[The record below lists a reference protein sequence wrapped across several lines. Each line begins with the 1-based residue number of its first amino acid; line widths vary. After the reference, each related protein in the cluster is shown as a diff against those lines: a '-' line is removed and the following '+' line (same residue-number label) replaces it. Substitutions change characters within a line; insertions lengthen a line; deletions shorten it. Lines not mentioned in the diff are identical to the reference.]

1 MREGIPLKTV
11 VNKTRAPLKLPL
23 PRGKSLHLGPNKT
36 GQIADGAEEHA
47 ALKKLVDDGKI
58 EIFDGGDSQRGT
70 TGESTVTHET
80 THGRTKS
87 GIRKSGDR

>member
-1 MREGIPLKTV
+1 MKTV
-11 VNKTRAPLKLPL
+11 VNKTRAPLRIPL

-36 GQIADGAEEHA
+36 GQVADSAEEHA
-47 ALKKLVDDGKI
+47 ALQKLVEAGTI
-58 EIFDGGDSQRGT
+58 EIFDGGDTQRGA

>member
-1 MREGIPLKTV
+1 MKTV
-11 VNKTRAPLKLPL
+11 VNKTRAPLRIPL

-36 GQIADGAEEHA
+36 GQVADSAEEHA
-47 ALKKLVDDGKI
+47 ALKKLVEAGKI
-58 EIFDGGDSQRGT
+58 EIFDGGDTQRGA

>member
-1 MREGIPLKTV
+1 MKTV

-47 ALKKLVDDGKI
+47 AIKKLVDDGKI
-58 EIFDGGDSQRGT
+58 EIFDGADSQRGAA
-70 TGESTVTHET
+70 GEAASPHEA
-80 THGRTKS
+80 THGHAKS
-87 GIRKSGDR
+87 SFRKTGDR

>member
-1 MREGIPLKTV
+1 MKTV
-11 VNKTRAPLKLPL
+11 VNKTRAPLRIPL
-23 PRGKSLHLGPNKT
+23 PRGKSLHLGPNKA

-47 ALKKLVDDGKI
+47 AVKKLVDAGKL
-58 EIFDGGDSQRGT
+58 EIFDGGDTQRGA

>member
-1 MREGIPLKTV
+1 MKTV
-11 VNKTRAPLKLPL
+11 VNKTRAPLRIAL

-36 GQIADGAEEHA
+36 GQIADSAEEHA
-47 ALKKLVDDGKI
+47 ALKKLVEAGKI
-58 EIFDGGDSQRGT
+58 EIFDGGDTQRGA

>member
-1 MREGIPLKTV
+1 MKTV
-11 VNKTRAPLKLPL
+11 VNKTRAPLRIPL

-47 ALKKLVDDGKI
+47 ALKKLVDAGKV
-58 EIFDGGDSQRGT
+58 EIFDGGDSQRGAS
-70 TGESTVTHET
+70 GESTVTHET
-80 THGRTKS
+80 THGHAKS

>member
-1 MREGIPLKTV
+1 MKTV

-23 PRGKSLHLGPNKT
+23 PRGKSLHLGPNKS
-36 GQIADGAEEHA
+36 GQIADSAEEHA
-47 ALKKLVDDGKI
+47 ALKKLVEAGTI
-58 EIFDGGDSQRGT
+58 EIFDGGDAQRGA

-80 THGRTKS
+80 TRGRTKS